1 MIDSAPGVARP
12 SPGANRGGE
21 PDGEPGQDSST
32 LQDLRRGDARW
43 ATVGRRVVLIAM
55 LATVVMAGLGLL
67 GVHRRTVTVSGGGY
81 TLTVLYAGVA
91 RPGLDVPLRVSVT
104 SEHGFGKQITLGV
117 DRRYLG
123 IFESQGMFPDN
134 SDATSLGADTVL
146 LSYSPPPSG
155 DLFVVDFDTYIQ
167 PGSQVGSTGSISVMD
182 EDSKPVVTA
191 HFSTFLFP

>member
-1 MIDSAPGVARP
+1 
-12 SPGANRGGE
+12 
-21 PDGEPGQDSST
+21 
-32 LQDLRRGDARW
+32 
-43 ATVGRRVVLIAM
+43 
-55 LATVVMAGLGLL
+55 L

-104 SEHGFGKQITLGV
+104 SDHGFGKQITLGV

-146 LSYSPPPSG
+146 LSYRPRRQATCSWW
-155 DLFVVDFDTYIQ
+155 T
-167 PGSQVGSTGSISVMD
+167 STPTSNPAARSVPTGR
-182 EDSKPVVTA
+182 SR
-191 HFSTFLFP
+191 S

>member
-1 MIDSAPGVARP
+1 
-12 SPGANRGGE
+12 
-21 PDGEPGQDSST
+21 
-32 LQDLRRGDARW
+32 
-43 ATVGRRVVLIAM
+43 
-55 LATVVMAGLGLL
+55 MAGLGFL

-104 SEHGFGKQITLGV
+104 SDHGFGKQITLGV

-155 DLFVVDFDTYIQ
+155 DLFVVDFDTYVQ
-167 PGSQVGSTGSISVMD
+167 PGSQVGSDGTVSVMD